1 MKREDLKKLLGDQA
15 SDELVDKIMAEHGKG
30 IEKFKSDLAAA
41 QQELEGVTSQLTEAS
56 KQIESFKGMDI
67 EGVKKSADEWK
78 ARAEQAAQDAQA
90 QVSKLKFDHA
100 LESALTGAKAKNPLA
115 VRALLKETD
124 LKLSEDGAIIGLD
137 QQLEKVKTENDY
149 LFESDTP
156 PLKIV
161 AGGNNKS
168 ITSDA
173 VLEAARKAAGLP
185 VNT

>member
-1 MKREDLKKLLGDQA
+1 MNKEDLKKLGIE
-15 SDELVDKIMAEHGKG
+15 DEDLIQKVLIEHGKG
-30 IEKFKSDLAAA
+30 IEKFKSDLAAK
-41 QQELEGVTSQLTEAS
+41 QQELDGVASQLTEAS

-67 EGVKKSADEWK
+67 EGVKKSADDWK
-78 ARAEQAAQDAQA
+78 AKAEQAAHDAQS

-100 LESALTGAKAKNPLA
+100 LESALTSAKAKNPVT

-124 LKLSEDGAIIGLD
+124 LKLAEDGSIVGLTE
-137 QQLEKVKTENDY
+137 QLERVKTENDY
-149 LFESDTP
+149 LFESEEANP
-156 PLKIV
+156 QIV
-161 AGGNNKS
+161 TGGNKNS